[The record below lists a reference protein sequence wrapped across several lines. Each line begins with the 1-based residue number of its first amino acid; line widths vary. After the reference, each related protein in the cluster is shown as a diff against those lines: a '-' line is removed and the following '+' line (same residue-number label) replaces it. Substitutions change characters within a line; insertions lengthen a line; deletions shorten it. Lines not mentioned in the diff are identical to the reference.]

1 MEHIYESQLRARP
14 SKRLRDYSVDAQII
28 VLFKKGTA
36 ADVVEAAVQKIMSHG
51 ENLSISL
58 IHTQLSQL
66 GGSIGHCYLTT
77 MTGFAATVPD
87 SVLSA
92 LTDDGHIESVEA
104 DGEVSVLFKR
114 KGN

>member
-1 MEHIYESQLRARP
+1 MHSA
-14 SKRLRDYSVDAQII
+14 SKII
-28 VLFKKGTA
+28 VLFKEGTA
-36 ADVVEAAVQKIMSHG
+36 ADVVEAAAQKIMSC
-51 ENLSISL
+51 
-58 IHTQLSQL
+58 
-66 GGSIGHCYLTT
+66 GSIGHCYSTT

-92 LTDDGHIESVEA
+92 LNDDGHIESIEV